1 MHDQLA
7 EATQKYRGYSEAL
20 YAALAVDP
28 FYVEMEKSVEH
39 PLDPKEAMLRYYDYS
54 IHEAEQFGH
63 LWRPEEPPFG
73 VSVWSVPLTPDEAS
87 KKSEAKKS
95 FILTCMGKRSL
106 QTYEEI
112 VGFMSK
118 ASESVVAESDWYLSI
133 LGILPEFQGKGL
145 GGDLVRPILQQADEA
160 GIASY
165 LETFTPR
172 NMSFYER
179 LGYQAIA
186 SFSEPVTKSDYWI
199 MRREPANHD

>member
-1 MHDQLA
+1 MQDQLA
-7 EATQKYRGYSEAL
+7 QATQQYRRYSEAL

-28 FYVEMEKSVEH
+28 FYIEMEKSVEH
-39 PLDPKEAMLRYYDYS
+39 PLDPKEAMLCYYDYS

-73 VSVWSVPLTPDEAS
+73 VSVWSVPLTPEEAS
-87 KKSEAKKS
+87 RKSEAKKD
-95 FILTCMGKRSL
+95 FILAYMGKRSL
-106 QTYEEI
+106 QSYEEI

-118 ASESVVAESDWYLSI
+118 ASESVVSKSDWYLSI

-160 GIASY
+160 GVATY

-186 SFSEPVTKSDYWI
+186 CFCEPVTKSDCWI
-199 MRREPANHD
+199 MRREPANRD